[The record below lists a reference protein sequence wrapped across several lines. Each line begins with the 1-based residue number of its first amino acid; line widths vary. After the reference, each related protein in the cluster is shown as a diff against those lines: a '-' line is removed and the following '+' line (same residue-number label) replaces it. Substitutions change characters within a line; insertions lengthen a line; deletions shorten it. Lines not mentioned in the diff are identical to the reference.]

1 MKGSKE
7 LWAGLVVLVGINVAI
22 FGTLWLQG
30 RRFGSTQT
38 EVHVLLRD
46 VGQLSEGNDVKSRG
60 VTLGRIGSIDLEE
73 GGAAVRVQLL
83 LEGDVILDD
92 EAVVVIAPVS
102 MFGDWQAEIVTRFQ
116 FPLYDF
122 YEVPPDAR
130 RPEGVRVLGG
140 FVLPDLSRLTAVAD
154 EVAQNVA
161 SLTDRFDRAFGEE
174 TTNQISQAIDNM
186 EEFTATLSR
195 FVDEQSDQFLGIADD
210 VRASTTEIASVLR
223 TARESIERIDALMA
237 SGDVDS
243 ILVNTRAITAE
254 LRGVSADIS
263 SAAQSLSGTLT
274 LADSTFLSINR
285 ITTRLER
292 AEGSLGRL
300 LSDTVLATR
309 TETLVEELN
318 LLMEDIRANPRKY
331 VRLSI
336 F

>member
-83 LEGDVILDD
+83 LEGDVILDE
-92 EAVVVIAPVS
+92 EAVVVVAPVS
-102 MFGDWQAEIVTRFQ
+102 LFGDWQAEIVTRSQ

-122 YEVPPDAR
+122 YEVPPAAR

-195 FVDEQSDQFLGIADD
+195 FVDQQSDQFLGIADD
-210 VRASTTEIASVLR
+210 VRTSTTEIASVL
-223 TARESIERIDALMA
+223 TIARESLERIDALMA

-263 SAAQSLSGTLT
+263 SASQSLSRTLT

-300 LSDTVLATR
+300 LSDTLLATR

>member
-60 VTLGRIGSIDLEE
+60 VTLGRIGTIGLEE

-83 LEGDVILDD
+83 LEGDVILDE
-92 EAVVVIAPVS
+92 EAVVVVAPVS
-102 MFGDWQAEIVTRFQ
+102 LFGDWQAEIVTRSQ
-116 FPLYDF
+116 FPLYDY
-122 YEVPPDAR
+122 YEVPPDTR

-195 FVDEQSDQFLGIADD
+195 FVDQQSDQFLGIADD
-210 VRASTTEIASVLR
+210 VRTSTTEIASVL
-223 TARESIERIDALMA
+223 TIARESLERIDALVA

-263 SAAQSLSGTLT
+263 SASQSLSGTLT

-300 LSDTVLATR
+300 LSDTLLATR

>member
-7 LWAGLVVLVGINVAI
+7 LWAGLVVLIGINVAI

-102 MFGDWQAEIVTRFQ
+102 MFGDWQAEIVTRSQ

-122 YEVPPDAR
+122 YEVPPDAQ

-263 SAAQSLSGTLT
+263 SASQSLSGTLT

>member
-60 VTLGRIGSIDLEE
+60 VTLGRIGTIGLEE

-83 LEGDVILDD
+83 LEGDVILDE
-92 EAVVVIAPVS
+92 EAVVVVAPVS
-102 MFGDWQAEIVTRFQ
+102 LFGDWQAEIVTRSQ
-116 FPLYDF
+116 FPLYDY
-122 YEVPPDAR
+122 YEVPPDAP

-195 FVDEQSDQFLGIADD
+195 FVDQQSDQFLGIADD
-210 VRASTTEIASVLR
+210 VRTSTTEIASVL
-223 TARESIERIDALMA
+223 TIARESLERIDALVA

-263 SAAQSLSGTLT
+263 SASQSLSRTLT

-300 LSDTVLATR
+300 LSDTLLATR